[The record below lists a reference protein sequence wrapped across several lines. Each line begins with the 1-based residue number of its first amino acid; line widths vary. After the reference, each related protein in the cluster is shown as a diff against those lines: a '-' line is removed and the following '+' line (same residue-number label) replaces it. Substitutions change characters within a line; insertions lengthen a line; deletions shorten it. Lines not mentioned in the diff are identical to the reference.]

1 MWLLFSL
8 PSAAVNKL
16 SCDAVKLALILS
28 RLDDIGMNMTPES
41 PPPTAPDDVASRRR
55 WLAVLA
61 HAPRPLLQSLAQ
73 ELATVPF
80 DVLRA
85 PEVGLTMLRGRIG
98 NSGDRF
104 NVGEATLTRC
114 VVRHHDDS
122 ANPAGRTVRIG
133 VGYVLG
139 RDPERAGWVARFDAL
154 LQQPRWQARLQAEV
168 IAPLAAETARQRA
181 AAQRET
187 AASRVRFF
195 NLQPDGARTGAQA

>member
-1 MWLLFSL
+1 MCFLFSL
-8 PSAAVNKL
+8 PSTAVNKL
-16 SCDAVKLALILS
+16 SCGAVKLALILS
-28 RLDDIGMNMTPES
+28 RLDDIGMNMTPET
-41 PPPTAPDDVASRRR
+41 PPPSAPDEVASRRR

-61 HAPRPLLQSLAQ
+61 HAPRPLLQRLAQ
-73 ELATVPF
+73 ELAAVPF

-98 NSGDRF
+98 NRGDRF
-104 NVGEATLTRC
+104 NVGEATITRC
-114 VVRHHDDS
+114 VVRHHDDG
-122 ANPAGRTVRIG
+122 PGRPVRIG

-195 NLQPDGARTGAQA
+195 NLQPDGARAGAQA